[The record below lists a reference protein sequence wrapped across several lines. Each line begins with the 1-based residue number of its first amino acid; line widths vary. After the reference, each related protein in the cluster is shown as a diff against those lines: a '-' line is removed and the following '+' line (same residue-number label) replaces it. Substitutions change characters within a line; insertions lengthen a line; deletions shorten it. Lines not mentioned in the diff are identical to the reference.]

1 MGLHPAVLS
10 GALEGAGTVT
20 SALIPWNTCGVFI
33 SSTLDLNAWGA
44 GGYGPGALFNWLMP
58 LINWLCALIGWTVK
72 DLDNKPYKKSKAAAK
87 AE

>member
-1 MGLHPAVLS
+1 MPEQCSELGLIPPVRS
-10 GALEGAGTVT
+10 IT

-33 SSTLDLNAWGA
+33 TAPHRRGARVAAARGLCSRILAALVGLTL
-44 GGYGPGALFNWLMP
+44 
-58 LINWLCALIGWTVK
+58 K